1 MSLLGEIAVNMSSYL
16 NDVALNITKIP
27 DAISN
32 DAENPL
38 TWSWKVVPGL
48 VLGAL
53 WRFIHTF
60 DGNIH
65 LSCAAMHK
73 KYGPIVRLSPNELS
87 FGSVE
92 SWKAIYV
99 DKPIA
104 IKAGFYDAFS
114 AGFTR
119 KDIGSERDPQ
129 KHNEMKRMLSPA
141 FSQRSL
147 LEQESII
154 GGVIDQFVRVIGEKA
169 PPSSK
174 GINMTKWYEMTSFDI
189 LGEMAFGES
198 FHSLDTA
205 QTHSRQDFVSLLAK
219 KVQDGEVEKEEMTAH
234 VSTFVIAGGETVS
247 TFLAGATYFLLQ
259 HPQKLKTLVTEI
271 REAFKSYAD
280 INAKDAQQL
289 TYLQAVINEGLR
301 LFPPAS
307 QGSPRISSGFELHG
321 KYIPQ
326 GVRILSPSITT
337 KSSRLC
343 QAEINVSPWTVA
355 HNPEYWDEPMEFKP
369 ERWLDS
375 QSPDVKEAS
384 QPFLLGPRSCIGRNF
399 AYMEMN
405 LLLAKMLWTYD
416 LELVNKKLDWLK
428 EGKVHVLWWKPKL
441 FVRFHKRPGIA

>member
-1 MSLLGEIAVNMSSYL
+1 MSFLGEIAVNMSSYL
-16 NDVALNITKIP
+16 NDVALNVTKIP
-27 DAISN
+27 DAISI

-38 TWSWKVVPGL
+38 TWSWKLVPGL
-48 VLGAL
+48 ILGA
-53 WRFIHTF
+53 
-60 DGNIH
+60 
-65 LSCAAMHK
+65 
-73 KYGPIVRLSPNELS
+73 LS

-247 TFLAGATYFLLQ
+247 TFLAGVTYFLLK

-321 KYIPQ
+321 RYIPQ
-326 GVRILSPSITT
+326 G
-337 KSSRLC
+337 
-343 QAEINVSPWTVA
+343 AEINVSPWTVA
-355 HNPEYWDEPMEFKP
+355 HNPDYWDKPMEFRP
-369 ERWLDS
+369 ERWLDP
-375 QSPDVKEAS
+375 QSSDVKEAS

-405 LLLAKMLWTYD
+405 LLLAKMLWTHD
-416 LELVNKKLDWLK
+416 LELVNNNLDWLK
-428 EGKVHVLWWKPKL
+428 EGKVHVLWWKPQL
-441 FVRFHKRPGIA
+441 FVRFHKRPSIA

>member
-1 MSLLGEIAVNMSSYL
+1 
-16 NDVALNITKIP
+16 
-27 DAISN
+27 
-32 DAENPL
+32 
-38 TWSWKVVPGL
+38 
-48 VLGAL
+48 
-53 WRFIHTF
+53 
-60 DGNIH
+60 
-65 LSCAAMHK
+65 MHQ

-198 FHSLDTA
+198 FHSLDTGKPHFWAEIIVDHLYFITVFDNLRRIGFLATIFGWLVPSSTLTQNKQARYSRNMVEKRLA

-301 LFPPAS
+301 LYPPAS

-321 KYIPQ
+321 RYIPQ
-326 GVRILSPSITT
+326 G
-337 KSSRLC
+337 
-343 QAEINVSPWTVA
+343 AEINVSPWTVA
-355 HNPEYWDEPMEFKP
+355 HNPEYWDKPMEFRP

-416 LELVNKKLDWLK
+416 LELVNKNLDWLK

-441 FVRFHKRPGIA
+441 FVRFHKRPGVA

>member
-1 MSLLGEIAVNMSSYL
+1 
-16 NDVALNITKIP
+16 
-27 DAISN
+27 
-32 DAENPL
+32 
-38 TWSWKVVPGL
+38 
-48 VLGAL
+48 
-53 WRFIHTF
+53 
-60 DGNIH
+60 
-65 LSCAAMHK
+65 MHK

-154 GGVIDQFVRVIGEKA
+154 GGVINQFVRVIGEKA

-198 FHSLDTA
+198 FHSLDTGKPHFWAEIIVDHLYFITVFDNLRRIGFLATIFGWLVPSSTLTQNKQARYSRDMVEKRLA

-289 TYLQAVINEGLR
+289 TYLQA
-301 LFPPAS
+301 
-307 QGSPRISSGFELHG
+307 
-321 KYIPQ
+321 
-326 GVRILSPSITT
+326 
-337 KSSRLC
+337 
-343 QAEINVSPWTVA
+343 AEINVSPWTVA
-355 HNPEYWDEPMEFKP
+355 HNPEYWDEPMEFRP

-375 QSPDVKEAS
+375 QSSDVKEAS

-416 LELVNKKLDWLK
+416 LELVNKNLDWLK

-441 FVRFHKRPGIA
+441 FVRFHKRPDIA